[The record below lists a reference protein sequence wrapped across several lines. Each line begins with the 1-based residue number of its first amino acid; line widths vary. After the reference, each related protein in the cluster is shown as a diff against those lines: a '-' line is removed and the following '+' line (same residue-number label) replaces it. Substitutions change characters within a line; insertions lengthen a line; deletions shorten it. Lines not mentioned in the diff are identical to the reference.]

1 MDRPHAAYK
10 GDEPYV
16 FVCYAHEDGDVVY
29 PEMAWLQDQKVRLWY
44 DEGITGGH
52 VWRQEIYNAL
62 ESSDC
67 RIVLSVI
74 RISLIKPLL
83 CGLMSRTTKAKTLKS
98 RNGLHQLL
106 TLALSTLG
114 RDHF

>member
-1 MDRPHAAYK
+1 MDRPLAAYK
-10 GDEPYV
+10 GDKPYV

-44 DEGITGGH
+44 DEGISGGH

-67 RIVLSVI
+67 VLCYLSYA
-74 RISLIKPLL
+74 SLSSSH
-83 CGLMSRTTKAKTLKS
+83 CCAV
-98 RNGLHQLL
+98 
-106 TLALSTLG
+106 
-114 RDHF
+114 